1 MEKYIHI
8 KDIPLFSTILVFIIG
23 IWGAILNFSKRE
35 ELKRDIALR
44 KKITLFILDLTTS
57 GGFALLTFY
66 GCLGYGI
73 TEPLA
78 VAIAGIVGHQGTR
91 AMYLLEL
98 IIAEKFGGDSVVNAI
113 KEKNGNK

>member
-1 MEKYIHI
+1 MGSDFKFFEERRIK
-8 KDIPLFSTILVFIIG
+8 KDIT
-23 IWGAILNFSKRE
+23 
-35 ELKRDIALR
+35 LR

-78 VAIAGIVGHQGTR
+78 VAIAGIIGHQGTR